1 MYSFNLNRDVLDYVI
16 EGFVA
21 KQFFEQEVWAHL
33 FMTAVLDPAVA
44 GEEFKVESVKDR
56 IYNDAHE
63 VIEDDIPIFATFTE
77 PNVILRCGNDA
88 TCIERIVKWEAGPIP
103 EYTQRYLP
111 IVFRTVLSG

>member
-21 KQFFEQEVWAHL
+21 KKFFALELWADL
-33 FMTAVLDPAVA
+33 FMTAVLS
-44 GEEFKVESVKDR
+44 GEKFTVKSVKDR
-56 IYNDAHE
+56 TFSNTGEI
-63 VIEDDIPIFATFTE
+63 IDDPIGIFQTFVNPDPNAPIFT
-77 PNVILRCGNDA
+77 CGKDA

-111 IVFRTVLSG
+111 IVFRTLLSG